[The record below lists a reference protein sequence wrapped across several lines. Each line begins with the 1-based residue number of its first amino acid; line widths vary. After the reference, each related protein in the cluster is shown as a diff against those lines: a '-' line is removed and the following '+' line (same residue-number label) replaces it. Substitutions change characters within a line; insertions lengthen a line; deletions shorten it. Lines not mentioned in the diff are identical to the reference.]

1 MSKYTAMEEVF
12 LGLNSFIKIPA
23 KTGNVYFNN
32 HKQTRKFFVQ
42 TMLDLSSVKNLR
54 SMIVI
59 RDPIKRWFSAYIF
72 CMRHRYAG
80 LSYARLDPYYI
91 HKFIDK
97 QHIAWSANRFGWH
110 QNQHFYPIWDKT
122 IKETHWN
129 IIVDTKNLTETLQK
143 AFPSITWNPHT
154 INDNK
159 AIIKYNVEDYKELI
173 CDSAYNQ
180 LQEMYA
186 QDIEYY
192 NKYSKAK
199 EKAKKYKLEFIC
211 SKDLE

>member
-1 MSKYTAMEEVF
+1 MEEVYI
-12 LGLNSFIKIPA
+12 GLKSYLKIPA

-32 HKQTRKFFVQ
+32 HKQTKKYFTQ
-42 TMLDLSSVKNLR
+42 TQLILSPDINLR

-59 RDPIKRWFSAYIF
+59 REPIKRWFSAYIF

-80 LSYARLDPYYI
+80 LSYVRIDPDFI
-91 HKFIDK
+91 HKFIDM
-97 QHIAWSANRFGWH
+97 QYEAWRDNIRKWYR
-110 QNQHFYPIWDKT
+110 NDHFVPIWNKK
-122 IKETHWN
+122 IKENHWD
-129 IIVDTKNLTETLQK
+129 IITDTENLTETLQK
-143 AFPSITWNPHT
+143 SFPIITWNPHT

-180 LQEMYA
+180 LQEIYA
-186 QDIEYY
+186 EDIEYY
-192 NKYSKAK
+192 DKYC
-199 EKAKKYKLEFIC
+199 KAKKHNPQGFIC